1 MYFRIKIKDNM
12 NEFKPE
18 NILKENVDLATME
31 SLPIPYIEDK
41 VVLGLDIYRYSQ
53 YPSIQQIYIPVI
65 FERLYY
71 MTMTDIKKNEPY
83 LFSEYGNNLAD
94 YKKKF
99 ISTGDG
105 GFQIFDN
112 VLQAVVFALYFQVF
126 LKRFCTGGSLN
137 EIDKNLFKLVDTI
150 DLRFAISRDKI
161 YSYKSNYFGPAI
173 INNARILSKDSL
185 NRLLIDSNS
194 IKWLSRTINA
204 PENLIDINKKSLSK
218 TMYFKDYDKSQ
229 KSFLFDESDQIV
241 SVDIQKVGALKAKE
255 TKLDIYNMHVQAR
268 INVKVEHQDYSI
280 YMVSLGNLNTT
291 GITE

>member
-1 MYFRIKIKDNM
+1 M